1 MKKYLITVL
10 GRYGDLILTT
20 PVFEAI
26 KKFDS
31 KANITVITG
40 RNNYQIIENNP
51 YIDRIIVFN
60 KNPLK
65 IFPFILK
72 LKLSKYDFYIDVKVH
87 YSKESRFIA
96 KMVKAYLKIGFNN
109 PNLSKV
115 FDIDFTLDKPNEITH
130 FTSNSLWAISKSGI
144 KINDLLIRPNLFQ
157 NDDSKEYVK
166 LFLISHGITN
176 FSLLNISATSENR
189 LWPINKW
196 NELVI
201 STNLN
206 NKKVIV
212 TFAPENKVLAQN
224 LSKLNKN
231 LILFKSRKLSDVIS
245 ICAKADEII
254 TPDTSLVHIA
264 SAFDKPLL
272 ALYNGLEWNYKKFH
286 PTSSNFVVIRSDK
299 DSESINGITTQEVIE
314 GYNKLQHNS

>member
-10 GRYGDLILTT
+10 GRYGDLILAT

-51 YIDRIIVFN
+51 YIDRIIIYD

-65 IFPFILK
+65 LFSFIFNLK
-72 LKLSKYDFYIDVKVH
+72 STKYDCYVDVKVH
-87 YSKESRFIA
+87 YSKESRYIA
-96 KMVKAYLKIGFNN
+96 KMVKADVKIGFNN
-109 PNLSKV
+109 PNLTKV
-115 FDIDFTLDKPNEITH
+115 FDIDFTLDKPDEITH

-144 KINDLLIRPNLFQ
+144 EINDLLLRPNLFQ

-166 LFLISHGITN
+166 LFLISHSITN

-189 LWPINKW
+189 IWPINKW

-201 STNLN
+201 SANLN
-206 NKKVIV
+206 TKKVIV
-212 TFAPENKVLAQN
+212 TFAPEDKVLAQN
-224 LSKLNKN
+224 LSKINKN
-231 LILFKSRKLSDVIS
+231 LIFFNTRNFNDVIS
-245 ICAKADEII
+245 ICEK
-254 TPDTSLVHIA
+254 S
-264 SAFDKPLL
+264 F
-272 ALYNGLEWNYKKFH
+272 YF
-286 PTSSNFVVIRSDK
+286 
-299 DSESINGITTQEVIE
+299 IE
-314 GYNKLQHNS
+314 LRILTYPY